1 MPILIVLVTLFST
14 VAHAADI
21 PVDQSLVVK
30 GQGYFPVALRLH
42 DNRLAVVLR
51 GGAPHLGLAGR
62 LDIVFSSDEGKTW
75 SKPTVVIDSP
85 ADDRNPAF
93 GQAPDGALV
102 VAFWRTTRY
111 DENGK
116 YNEKL
121 YDKPVTTWLTRS
133 TDAGQTWSDPKPID
147 VADIAWG
154 SPYGRI
160 LTLPDNSM
168 LMNIYGGRIRK
179 QSESIPPDKDDDNAY
194 IYRSTDNGQS
204 WHRFSHPGPDRF
216 NETTLLALPDNRLL
230 AAMRS
235 AGRNANVW
243 LTSSSDM
250 GKTWTTPKQLTPPNV
265 HPADLTLLPD
275 HRILLTTGH
284 RPGPFGVRALLLN
297 PDLSAPDWSHHFTLT
312 NDATNSDSGY
322 PSTLLLNDGR
332 ALTIYYAIGS
342 KSHQDWGTHAAALT
356 YTTPAPKRDQP

>member
-1 MPILIVLVTLFST
+1 MRRLPTLILSLILFSPT
-14 VAHAADI
+14 RAADI
-21 PVDQSLVVK
+21 PVEQSLVIK
-30 GQGYFPVALRLH
+30 NQGYFPVALRLN

-62 LDIVFSSDEGKTW
+62 LDILFSSDEGKTW
-75 SKPTVVIDSP
+75 TKPTTVIDSP

-111 DENGK
+111 DENGR

-133 TDAGQTWSDPKPID
+133 TDGGQTWSDPKPID
-147 VADIAWG
+147 VTDIAWG

-160 LTLPDNSM
+160 LTLPDRSM

-179 QSESIPPDKDDDNAY
+179 PNETIPPDKDNDNAY
-194 IYRSTDNGQS
+194 IYRSTDNGQT
-204 WHRFSHPGPDRF
+204 WTRFSHPGPDRF
-216 NETTLLALPDNRLL
+216 NETALHALDNNRLL

-235 AGRNANVW
+235 AGRAANVW
-243 LTSSSDM
+243 LTSSPDM
-250 GKTWTTPKQLTPPNV
+250 GKTWTTPKELTPPSV

-275 HRILLTTGH
+275 NRILLTTGH

-297 PDLSAPDWSHHFTLT
+297 NDLSAPHWSTHFTLT
-312 NDATNSDSGY
+312 NDATNYDSGY
-322 PSTLLLNDGR
+322 PSTLLLKDGR

-342 KSHQDWGTHAAALT
+342 KSHKDWGTHAAALR
-356 YTTPAPKRDQP
+356 YAVPKHE